1 MRRPHGE
8 ETGAKAKYEKEG
20 YQKMINK
27 LAVTDLPGAHW
38 SEKTVA
44 RIFHIFQIIFILINK
59 EMIDRDWRIFK
70 EDHNITTKG
79 GSIPN
84 PVRNWKES
92 GLSAELLEAINLCG
106 YKTPTS
112 IQMQAIPIGLQG
124 RGINCKRC
132 DRNFC

>member
-44 RIFHIFQIIFILINK
+44 RIFHIFQINSF
-59 EMIDRDWRIFK
+59 
-70 EDHNITTKG
+70 
-79 GSIPN
+79 
-84 PVRNWKES
+84 
-92 GLSAELLEAINLCG
+92 
-106 YKTPTS
+106 
-112 IQMQAIPIGLQG
+112 
-124 RGINCKRC
+124 
-132 DRNFC
+132 